1 MSHES
6 FQRDEQV
13 QSSSNRIFGLTFG
26 VVFLIIGLYPW
37 LMGRPIRHWAIGIA
51 VAIAV
56 VALVLPSVLGPLNK
70 VWTRFGL
77 LLHGITSPII
87 LGIMFFGVVTPTGFL
102 MRLLRKD
109 LLKLRME
116 RDASTYWVDRHPP
129 GPRPDTLPNQF

>member
-6 FQRDEQV
+6 FQRDEKV
-13 QSSSNRIFGLTFG
+13 QGSSNRIFGLTFG

-37 LMGRPIRHWAIGIA
+37 LSGRPVRQWGIGIA
-51 VAIAV
+51 VAFVV
-56 VALVLPSVLGPLNK
+56 VALVLPRVLGPLNK

-77 LLHGITSPII
+77 LLHRITSPII

-116 RDASTYWVDRHPP
+116 RDASTYWVDRQPP